1 MNSIDLPTPHTQSN
15 WAVHG
20 DLKKKATSAKVSDA
34 LKATRC
40 YRQKVSPFFFARYSE
55 SFFAESA
62 PSCHG
67 QEGIDLGRR
76 VDNDRARLAVA
87 ATMSDW
93 IWLAEKRKSSSGAT
107 CPADYRKHS
116 TELGLLCWIG
126 NGQKSSLPI
135 PFVVIGPNA
144 GGKRPRCLDVLTR
157 RRFPFSRPFVQL

>member
-87 ATMSDW
+87 ATMSD
-93 IWLAEKRKSSSGAT
+93 
-107 CPADYRKHS
+107 
-116 TELGLLCWIG
+116 
-126 NGQKSSLPI
+126 
-135 PFVVIGPNA
+135 
-144 GGKRPRCLDVLTR
+144 
-157 RRFPFSRPFVQL
+157 